1 MTLNPL
7 PSDKVFFDS
16 LCEYLDW
23 FAWPQSFEEIQYA
36 VNEYYISESPWSD
49 NKSPSYWELMIL
61 NTMSE
66 DYCKLRYPELLDSNN
81 K

>member
-23 FAWPQSFEEIQYA
+23 FAWPQSFDEIQFA
-36 VNEYYISESPWSD
+36 TNEFYMFESPRSD
-49 NKSPSYWELMIL
+49 CESPSYWELMIL
-61 NTMSE
+61 NTMAE
-66 DYCKLRYPELLDSNN
+66 DYCKLRYPHLLSNN
-81 K
+81 

>member
-1 MTLNPL
+1 MTLIPL

-23 FAWPQSFEEIQYA
+23 FAWPQSFDEIQYA
-36 VNEYYISESPWSD
+36 VNKYYMFESPRSD
-49 NKSPSYWELMIL
+49 CESPSYWELMIL
-61 NTMSE
+61 NTMAE
-66 DYCKLRYPELLDSNN
+66 DYCKLRYPYLLSNN

>member
-36 VNEYYISESPWSD
+36 VNEYYIHESPWSTCED
-49 NKSPSYWELMIL
+49 MSYWELMIL
-61 NTMSE
+61 KTMAE
-66 DYCKLRYPELLDSNN
+66 DYCSLRYPHLLSNN